1 MAKRTLW
8 FTIGAAVG
16 ASAGIYSK
24 IKVDKKIEGST
35 PLRISKDVVVSSTK
49 LLNDA
54 RRALEEGL
62 REMKRDLDRT
72 QDIRKSS

>member
-8 FTIGAAVG
+8 FAIGAAAG

-35 PLRISKDVVVSSTK
+35 PLRISNDVVVSSTK

-54 RRALEEGL
+54 RRAVEEGL
-62 REMKRDLDRT
+62 REMKRELDRS
-72 QDIRKSS
+72 QQSK

>member
-8 FTIGAAVG
+8 FAIGAAAG
-16 ASAGIYSK
+16 AYAGIYSK

-54 RRALEEGL
+54 LKAVEEGL
-62 REMKRDLDRT
+62 REMKKELNRSQQSR
-72 QDIRKSS
+72 

>member
-8 FTIGAAVG
+8 FAIGAAAG
-16 ASAGIYSK
+16 ASAGVYSK

-35 PLRISKDVVVSSTK
+35 PLRISKDIVVSSTK

-54 RRALEEGL
+54 RKAVEEGL
-62 REMKRDLDRT
+62 REMKKERDRS
-72 QDIRKSS
+72 QQSK